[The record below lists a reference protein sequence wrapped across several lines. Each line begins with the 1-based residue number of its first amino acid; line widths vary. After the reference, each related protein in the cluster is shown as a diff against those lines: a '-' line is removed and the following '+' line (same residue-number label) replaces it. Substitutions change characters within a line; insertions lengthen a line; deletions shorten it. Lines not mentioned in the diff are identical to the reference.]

1 MLSIALDVGG
11 TKIAAGLVDA
21 VGRLRTRRSLP
32 TRPERGGAA
41 VLAECQGLV
50 RELAAEAGG
59 APIGVGVSLCEL
71 VDPVGE
77 VASGYTVDWRGLA
90 PAQALGLRGRP
101 ALLSADVRA
110 NALAEAQLGAGRPF
124 ESFILISIGTG
135 ISSCWVQAGR
145 VHAGAHGNAL
155 VLSTG
160 ALTVP
165 DAAGHLHPFVLETY
179 ASGPALVERY
189 RAATGQALE
198 RAEAVLSRA
207 EQGDAHAHEVVT
219 SAATV
224 LGSAIAWLVNVL
236 DPHAVVLAG
245 GLGAAPGLYRDG
257 LVPAIRA
264 HIWADASRDLPLLP
278 AALGP
283 DGALIGAGLLGKGT
297 GWQ

>member
-1 MLSIALDVGG
+1 MLSIAVDVGG
-11 TKIAAGLVDA
+11 TKIAAGLVEPG
-21 VGRLRTRRSLP
+21 GRLLARRSLP

-41 VLAECQGLV
+41 VLSDCLALV
-50 RELAAEAGG
+50 RTLAAEAGS
-59 APIGVGVSLCEL
+59 AVAGVGVSLCEL
-71 VDPVGE
+71 VDPDGE
-77 VASGYTVDWRGLA
+77 VASGYTVDWRGLGA
-90 PAQALGLRGRP
+90 AQALGLGERP
-101 ALLSADVRA
+101 ARLCADVRA
-110 NALAEAQLGAGRPF
+110 NALAEARLGSGRPF
-124 ESFILISIGTG
+124 ESFLLISIGTG

-165 DAAGHLHPFVLETY
+165 DAAGRLYSFVLETY

-189 RAATGQALE
+189 RAATGQDLE
-198 RAEAVLSRA
+198 RAEAVLGRA
-207 EQGDAHAHEVVT
+207 EQGDVRAREVVT

-245 GLGAAPGLYRDG
+245 GLGAAPGLYRDT
-257 LVPAIRA
+257 LVPALRA
-264 HIWADASRDLPLLP
+264 HIWADTSRDLPVLP

-283 DGALIGAGLLGKGT
+283 DGALIGAGLHVSQVV
-297 GWQ
+297 W